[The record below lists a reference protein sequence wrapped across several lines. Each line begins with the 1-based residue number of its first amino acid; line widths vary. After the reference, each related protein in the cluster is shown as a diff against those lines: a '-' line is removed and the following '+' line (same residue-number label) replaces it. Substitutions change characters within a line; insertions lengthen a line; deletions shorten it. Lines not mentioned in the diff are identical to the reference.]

1 MKNPAPQTPPV
12 AAAEQLKE
20 QLRQEN
26 EARLTGLINS
36 AMDAIIS
43 VNEQQ
48 RIVLFNPA
56 AELMFGYAQAEIMGE
71 PLTLLI
77 PVRFHAG
84 HEKHIQ
90 RFGQTS
96 TTTRTMGALGAI
108 SGVRKSGEEF
118 PIEASISQVEANG
131 QKLFT
136 VILRDITRRQQAE
149 VRLREQAALLDYA
162 QEAIATCDLN
172 GCVRFWNRGAEQL
185 YGWQFAEVAG
195 RNIRDELYRGEFAAA
210 EQAAQTLR
218 EKGEWRGELRQFTQD
233 GRELIVEGHWVL
245 VRDDAEAPQLILII
259 NNDITEKKQ
268 LEAQFL
274 RAQRMESIGTLAG
287 GIAHDLNNILS
298 PLSMGL
304 QMMQM
309 KYADDY
315 AQKMLGMMRTNVQ
328 RGAEMVKQILQ
339 FARGSSNERIAL
351 QPKHIVIELLKLAGE
366 TFPKTITIKQQLAG
380 DNALVLGDAT
390 QLHQVLLN
398 LCVNARDAMP
408 QGGTLTISLENAE
421 IKTSFSPITPDVKSG
436 LYVVLSVADTG
447 EGIAPEHLE
456 RIFDPFFTTK
466 EPGQGTGLGLSTVFG
481 IVRAHDGFITVES
494 AVGLGTQFKVHLP
507 VLVSEAV
514 QPAEAA
520 RHDTPVGQG
529 ELILVVDDEAAIR
542 EMSRA
547 ALEAYGYRVVT
558 ASDGAT
564 AISLYAQHQAE
575 VQLVLTDVMMPVMDG
590 ITLIRTLRKL
600 TPDLRVICCSG
611 TSGVDQNET
620 LTQLNVQRVLT
631 KPLNVATL
639 LRAVAQALDE
649 KQ

>member
-1 MKNPAPQTPPV
+1 MKNPTPQPPSLS
-12 AAAEQLKE
+12 AAEH
-20 QLRQEN
+20 LRQEN

-48 RIVLFNPA
+48 QIVLFNPA
-56 AELMFGYAQAEIMGE
+56 AEQMFGYAQAEIMGE

-77 PVRFHAG
+77 PARFHAG

-90 RFGQTS
+90 RFGETG
-96 TTTRTMGALGAI
+96 TTTRAMGALNAI
-108 SGVRKSGEEF
+108 SGVRNSGEEF

-149 VRLREQAALLDYA
+149 ARLREQAALLDYA

-172 GCVRFWNRGAEQL
+172 GCVRFWNHGAERL

-195 RNIRDELYRGEFAAA
+195 RNLRDDLYRGEFAAA
-210 EQAAQTLR
+210 EQAARTLH
-218 EKGEWRGELRQFTQD
+218 EKGEWRGELRQFTKD
-233 GRELIVEGHWVL
+233 GRELVVESHWVL
-245 VRDDAEAPQLILII
+245 VRDDARAPQLILII

-315 AQKMLGMMRTNVQ
+315 AQKMLGMMTTNVQ

-339 FARGSSNERIAL
+339 FARGVGGERIAL
-351 QPKHIVIELLKLAGE
+351 QPKHIVKELIKMLAE
-366 TFPKTITIKQQLAG
+366 TLPKSITIKQQLTE
-380 DNALVLGDAT
+380 NPALVLGDAT

-408 QGGTLTISLENAE
+408 TGGTLTISLENTE
-421 IKTSFSPITPDVKSG
+421 IKANYMPVAPDAKPG
-436 LYVVLSVADTG
+436 LYVVLNVTDTG

-466 EPGQGTGLGLSTVFG
+466 APGKGTGLGLSTVFG
-481 IVRAHDGFITVES
+481 IVRAHNGFITVES
-494 AVGLGTQFKVHLP
+494 AIGRGTQFKVHLP
-507 VLVSEAV
+507 AHVCEPV
-514 QPAEAA
+514 QPAETK
-520 RHDTPVGQG
+520 RHTTPVGQG

-542 EMSRA
+542 EMNRA
-547 ALEAYGYRVVT
+547 ALEAYGYRVLT

-564 AISLYAQHQAE
+564 AIALYAQHQAE

-590 ITLIRTLRKL
+590 LTMIRTLRTL
-600 TPDLRVICCSG
+600 NPDLRVICCSG
-611 TSGVDQNET
+611 TSGVGQNEA
-620 LTQLNVQRVLT
+620 LAQLNIQRILT
-631 KPLNVATL
+631 KPLNVEML
-639 LRAVAQALDE
+639 LHAVAQALND
-649 KQ
+649 